1 MQSLDI
7 SNKAD
12 RTLTAKIYIE
22 RILNQL
28 LIDYQNTQLEREK
41 IALMN

>member
-1 MQSLDI
+1 MQNLDV

-12 RTLTAKIYIE
+12 NTLTAKAYIE
-22 RILNQL
+22 QILNQL